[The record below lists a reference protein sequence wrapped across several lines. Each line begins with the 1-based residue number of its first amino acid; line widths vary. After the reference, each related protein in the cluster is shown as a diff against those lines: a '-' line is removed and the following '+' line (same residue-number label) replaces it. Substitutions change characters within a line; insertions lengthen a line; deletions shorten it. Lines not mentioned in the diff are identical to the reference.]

1 MNSEALKRGAVAG
14 MIGGV
19 VMAMWS
25 MIVLAVTGSGFWTP
39 LNLIAHTV
47 WRSAPLGASFSVGAL
62 VIGLVIH
69 MMMSMILGMVL
80 AAAIAGVAPLRRNQA
95 VLAMAGMVVGLVV
108 WLIMQYGVWKVVD
121 AEAARA
127 FTPWVFAVGHLMYGA
142 VTALVVG
149 TRAAT
154 RRASTAQGLSA

>member
-1 MNSEALKRGAVAG
+1 MNTEVLKRGAVGG

-25 MIVLAVTGSGFWTP
+25 MIVLALTGSGFWSP

-47 WRSAPLGASFSVGAL
+47 WRSAPLGATFSVGAL
-62 VIGLVIH
+62 VIGLVVH
-69 MMMSMILGMVL
+69 MMMSMVLGMVL
-80 AAAIAGVAPLRRNQA
+80 AVAVGSAAALRRNRA
-95 VLAMAGMVVGLVV
+95 VLAMAGMVFGLMV

-121 AEAARA
+121 ADAARA
-127 FTPWVFAVGHLMYGA
+127 FTPWVFAVGHLMFGA

-149 TRAAT
+149 TWAAT
-154 RRASTAQGLSA
+154 RRAATQGLAV